1 MLTFYEDEYID
12 KKVGYMC
19 TYLVGKCN
27 KFYLH
32 NHRYYEF
39 FLTCGDNFRHVI
51 NGKEIPLD
59 VGTLVFVRPDDVH
72 TYKQDDKIDY
82 DIINIAYSSEIITQ
96 AFMYMGESFPASR
109 LIHSKMPPSVILGD
123 EERENLKAKLVALI
137 TDDNIKSK
145 KINSRALLIEILST
159 FFSDMGEKVENDKKN
174 QIPHWFLDCL
184 YSIKNE
190 MIFNMSFSEIA
201 KMTNYS
207 ESHLRHCFK
216 KYLNQ
221 TPSQYITEQRL
232 AYIAGMLINTNVSV
246 ATLCYESG
254 FNNLSWFYR
263 LFQQKY
269 KMTPLEY
276 REKFGYSIKY

>member
-82 DIINIAYSSEIITQ
+82 DIINIAYSSEIINQ

-159 FFSDMGEKVENDKKN
+159 FFSDMGEKVENDKK
-174 QIPHWFLDCL
+174 
-184 YSIKNE
+184 IKFR
-190 MIFNMSFSEIA
+190 I
-201 KMTNYS
+201 
-207 ESHLRHCFK
+207 
-216 KYLNQ
+216 
-221 TPSQYITEQRL
+221 
-232 AYIAGMLINTNVSV
+232 
-246 ATLCYESG
+246 G
-254 FNNLSWFYR
+254 F
-263 LFQQKY
+263 
-269 KMTPLEY
+269 
-276 REKFGYSIKY
+276 

>member
-82 DIINIAYSSEIITQ
+82 DIINIAYSSEIINQ

-221 TPSQYITEQRL
+221 TP
-232 AYIAGMLINTNVSV
+232 
-246 ATLCYESG
+246 
-254 FNNLSWFYR
+254 
-263 LFQQKY
+263 
-269 KMTPLEY
+269 
-276 REKFGYSIKY
+276 

>member
-19 TYLVGKCN
+19 THLVGKCS

-39 FLTCGDNFRHVI
+39 FLALGDNLRHVI
-51 NGKEIPLD
+51 NGKEVPVEI
-59 VGTLVFVRPDDVH
+59 GTLVFVRPDDVH
-72 TYKQDDKIDY
+72 TYKQDNKIDY
-82 DIINIAYSSEIITQ
+82 DVINIAYSSEIINQ
-96 AFMYMGESFPASR
+96 AFMYMGDAFPSSR
-109 LIHSKMPPSVILGD
+109 LIHSAMPPFAILNE
-123 EERENLKAKLVALI
+123 EERMELKTKLVALI
-137 TDDNIKSK
+137 TDDNIKRR
-145 KINSRALLIEILST
+145 KINSRSLLVEMLST
-159 FFSDMGEKVENDKKN
+159 YFSNVGEKSEIDEKN
-174 QIPHWFLDCL
+174 QIPHWFLDFL

-190 MIFNMSFSEIA
+190 MIFNMSFTEIA

-216 KYLNQ
+216 RYLNQ
-221 TPSQYITEQRL
+221 TPSEYITEQRL
-232 AYIAGMLINTNVSV
+232 KYVAGMLINTNASV

-269 KMTPLEY
+269 KMAPLEY
-276 REKFGYSIKY
+276 RAKFGHGVKY